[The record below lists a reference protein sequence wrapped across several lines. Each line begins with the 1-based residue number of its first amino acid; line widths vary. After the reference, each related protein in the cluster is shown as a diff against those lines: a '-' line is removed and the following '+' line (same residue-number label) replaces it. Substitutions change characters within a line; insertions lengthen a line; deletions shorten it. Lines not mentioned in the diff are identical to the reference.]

1 MKKIKQAALRSKIA
15 NSFQAYL
22 LNETKQ
28 PIFESFNN
36 NEFINKKFLPF

>member
-1 MKKIKQAALRSKIA
+1 MKKIKQPAVHSKIA
-15 NSFQAYL
+15 DSFKAYL

-28 PIFESFNN
+28 PIFEGFNN